1 MPAAAQE
8 SPRTGRFGDLGRSLR
23 EHAAR
28 GAMINGAFLVGLSA
42 LGVFKGFV
50 MAGLVSTGDYGRWG
64 ILGASL
70 GTLLWLK
77 DVGIG
82 DKYIQQE
89 EEDQERAFQK
99 AFTLELV
106 FTGGFVVLLAA
117 TLPLYSRLYGV
128 SGLVGPGLLLLLALV
143 VSLLQT
149 PLWVFYRRMQFGRQR
164 LLQAVE
170 PVVGLIVSVALGV
183 AGAGIWALAG
193 GALAGV
199 AAAAVAVLL
208 FAPFKLRLRYD
219 RGTLRS
225 YVGFSWPLVLAS
237 GSGVVIAQSAALATQ
252 RHLGLAAVGAL
263 TVAAIITSFTDRVD
277 HLVTGTLYPAIC
289 AVKDDIALLSESF
302 VKSNR
307 LALMWAVPFGGALT
321 LFCSDLV
328 TFGIGEKWRPA
339 VDLLRVYG
347 VLAAVG
353 HVGFNWDAYFRARG
367 ETKPLAVASAG
378 AMVTFLVAGIPLLLR
393 YDIPGFAAG
402 VVLQGLV
409 LLAFRA
415 YFLQRLF
422 HGFSFL
428 RHALRA
434 FLPTIPAAGAV
445 LALRL
450 VEPGGRTLA
459 LAIAELS
466 LYAAITLLA
475 TWRLESELLRE
486 AVGYLRPAGRPG
498 TAPSVT
504 DELPIP
510 AGQVGPEEGIR

>member
-8 SPRTGRFGDLGRSLR
+8 SPRAGRFEDLGRSLR

-28 GAMINGAFLVGLSA
+28 GAMINGAFVVGLSA

-64 ILGASL
+64 ILGASI

-82 DKYIQQE
+82 DKYVQQD
-89 EEDQERAFQK
+89 EEDQELAFQK
-99 AFTLELV
+99 AFTLELL
-106 FTGGFVVLLAA
+106 FTAAFVVVLAA
-117 TLPLYSRLYGV
+117 LLPLFSRIYGV
-128 SGLVGPGLLLLLALV
+128 SGLVGPGLVLLLALV
-143 VSLLQT
+143 VGLLQT

-170 PVVGLIVSVALGV
+170 PIVGLIASVALGI
-183 AGAGIWALAG
+183 AGAGIWALVG
-193 GALAGV
+193 GALAGICASAL
-199 AAAAVAVLL
+199 AALV

-219 RGTLRS
+219 RGTLSS
-225 YVGFSWPLVLAS
+225 YFAFSWPLVIAS

-263 TVAAIITSFTDRVD
+263 TVAAIITNFTDRVD

-289 AVKDDIALLSESF
+289 AVKDNVALLAESF

-307 LALMWAVPFGGALT
+307 LALMWAVPFGFGLT

-347 VLAAVG
+347 VLAAIG
-353 HVGFNWDAYFRARG
+353 HIGFNWDAYFRARG
-367 ETKPLAVASAG
+367 ETRPLAVASSA
-378 AMVTFLVAGIPLLLR
+378 AMITFLATGIPLLFA
-393 YDIPGFAAG
+393 YGIPGFAAG
-402 VVLQGLV
+402 VALQGLV
-409 LLAFRA
+409 MMIFRGF
-415 YFLQRLF
+415 YLQRLF
-422 HGFSFL
+422 SGFSFL

-434 FLPTIPAAGAV
+434 FLPTIPAVLVVVAV
-445 LALRL
+445 RAA
-450 VEPGGRTLA
+450 EPGDRTLA
-459 LAIAELS
+459 LALGELS
-466 LYAAITLLA
+466 AYVAITLVA
-475 TWRLESELLRE
+475 TWYFESALLRE
-486 AVGYLRPAGRPG
+486 AVGYLRGAGHPAN
-498 TAPSVT
+498 AVSVT
-504 DELPIP
+504 EELPIP
-510 AGQVGPEEGIR
+510 AGRVAPEEHLT